1 MAMLNKWQRLVIFH
15 PKMAA
20 STAAKYETL
29 TGRNL
34 DFRYSDRVID
44 AMYRAD
50 VMVCDN
56 LSILQE
62 FLLLNKPVVIF
73 NNRVPL
79 PCFINIDEPVQLELA
94 ITTALNPSIELKET
108 IKTYGPSIAPYLD
121 GQLAPRVYRATLEM
135 LEPDWQGTKPIN
147 FWYNW
152 KMRRQLAY
160 FKCF

>member
-1 MAMLNKWQRLVIFH
+1 MAEACNISS
-15 PKMAA
+15 KMAA

-34 DFRYSDRVID
+34 DFGYSDRVID

-73 NNRVPL
+73 NNRAPL
-79 PCFINIDEPVQLELA
+79 PYFINIDEPVQLELA
-94 ITTALNPSIELKET
+94 ITTALNPSMELKEP
-108 IKTYGPSIAPYLD
+108 IKTYGRLLPPNLMANLRHVFIAL
-121 GQLAPRVYRATLEM
+121 R
-135 LEPDWQGTKPIN
+135 
-147 FWYNW
+147 
-152 KMRRQLAY
+152 
-160 FKCF
+160 

>member
-1 MAMLNKWQRLVIFH
+1 MAMLDKWQRLVVFY

-20 STAAKYETL
+20 STAAKYEIS

-50 VMVCDN
+50 VMACDN

-73 NNRVPL
+73 NNRAPL

-94 ITTALNPSIELKET
+94 ITTALNPSMELKEA
-108 IKTYGPSIAPYLD
+108 IKTYGPSIAPCVD
-121 GQLAPRVYRATLEM
+121 GQLAPRAYRAALEM
-135 LEPDWQGTKPIN
+135 LESDWQRTKPIN
-147 FWYNW
+147 FWHNW
-152 KMRRQLAY
+152 KMRWQLAY

>member
-1 MAMLNKWQRLVIFH
+1 MAEACNIS

-34 DFRYSDRVID
+34 DFGYSDRVID

-73 NNRVPL
+73 NNRAPL
-79 PCFINIDEPVQLELA
+79 PYFINIDEPVQLELA
-94 ITTALNPSIELKET
+94 ITTALSPSMELKAA
-108 IKTYGPSIAPYLD
+108 IKTYGPSIAPCLD
-121 GQLAPRVYRATLEM
+121 GQFAPRVYRAALEM
-135 LEPDWQGTKPIN
+135 LESDWQGTKPIN
-147 FWYNW
+147 FWHN
-152 KMRRQLAY
+152 
-160 FKCF
+160 